1 MISSF
6 NIYDAIRIALSN
18 SVCSDTR
25 QRANYYAVRFCTH
38 VQSLKPLH

>member
-6 NIYDAIRIALSN
+6 NIYDAIGLSN
-18 SVCSDTR
+18 SVCSDKR
-25 QRANYYAVRFCTH
+25 QRANYYVVRCCTH